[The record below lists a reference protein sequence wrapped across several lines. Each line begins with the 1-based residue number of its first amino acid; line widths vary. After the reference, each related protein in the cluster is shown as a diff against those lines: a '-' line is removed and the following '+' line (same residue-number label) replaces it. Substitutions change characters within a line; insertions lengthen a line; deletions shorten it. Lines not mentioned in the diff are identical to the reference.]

1 MRIGLFGGTFDPVH
15 YGHLRLA
22 EEARE
27 TANLECVLFVPARV
41 SPFRLH
47 ESRTAPAHRLQ
58 MLLLATADNDA
69 FEVSAAEIQRGDISY
84 TVDTVLALRQQ
95 YPEAQLSLIL
105 GADALQGF
113 LQWNRP
119 EIIVQECCLLVG
131 VRPPYDLEATL
142 AGLPEAIRQRVQL
155 VAMTPMDISA
165 SDIRLRVRTQR
176 SIRYL
181 TPPHV
186 IEYIQQH
193 RLYREP

>member
-27 TANLECVLFVPARV
+27 TANLERVLFVPARV

-58 MLLLATADNDA
+58 MLRLATADNDA
-69 FEVSAAEIQRGDISY
+69 FEVSAAEIQRGGVSY

-113 LQWNRP
+113 LQWNCP

-131 VRPPYDLEATL
+131 VRPSYDLEAIL